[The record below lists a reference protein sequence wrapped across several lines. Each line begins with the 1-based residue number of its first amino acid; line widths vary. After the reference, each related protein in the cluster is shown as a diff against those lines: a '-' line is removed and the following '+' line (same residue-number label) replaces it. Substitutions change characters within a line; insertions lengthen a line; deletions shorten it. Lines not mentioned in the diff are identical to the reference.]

1 MSKIIFKPEHHQP
14 ICHLLEM
21 VNKSDTEA
29 RISFVIDEMT
39 CKIIGGMGDN
49 LQIISLETEKKWGIK
64 SGDWSISA
72 SSLKQYWN
80 NQKEL
85 IKSKTDFYIEVNY
98 KKKSTY
104 PFVDTLTEH
113 ESRLYFQS
121 KAAIAKHVEFL
132 SLAEQSKQHTLSTSK
147 AKDIIKAAETHTPF
161 DTFEINKERAQIRI
175 ERDNEIIPYALP
187 ESLKPEF
194 NLLLNKD
201 SVSQLSNLCDSTSA
215 ETVSIY
221 IDDERAIFSDGSRVI
236 SSSLLSLRDY
246 ANKKEMSF
254 TVEQKLVVNIYTFKK
269 EIENYRDIALI
280 KQANEALLYIDNH
293 CVMFAGLT
301 DETGGNRFLSAEH
314 IGQTRPTVYR
324 IDLSELSKVKVK
336 DITTAT
342 QIKIQMLLG
351 NDGKRKLGFYS
362 DRDANQPYQSVY
374 DIELAPEKMNQVLDA
389 KKALEKKIKENGGEK
404 EKQGD
409 LLGFD
414 DV

>member
-1 MSKIIFKPEHHQP
+1 MAKIIFKPEHHKP
-14 ICHLLEM
+14 INHLLEM
-21 VNKSDTEA
+21 INKSDTEA
-29 RISFVIDEMT
+29 RITFFIDEMT

-49 LQIISLETEKKWGIK
+49 LQIIKLNTDKQWGLK
-64 SGDWSISA
+64 CGEWSISA

-85 IKSKTDFYIEVNY
+85 VKSKTDFYIEVNY
-98 KKKSTY
+98 NKKSTY
-104 PFVDTLTEH
+104 PFIDTLTEH
-113 ESRLYFQS
+113 ESRLYFQAKS
-121 KAAIAKHVEFL
+121 AITEHLTFL
-132 SLAEQSKQHTLSTSK
+132 SLAEQSRQHTLSTSK
-147 AKDIIKAAETHTPF
+147 AREIIKAAEIHTPF

-175 ERDNEIIPYALP
+175 ERDNEIIPYTIP

-194 NLLLNKD
+194 NLLLNKH

-215 ETVSIY
+215 ETISIY

-246 ANKKEMSF
+246 ANKKEISF
-254 TVEQKLVVNIYTFKK
+254 AVEQKLVVNIDTFKK

-301 DETGGNRFLSAEH
+301 DETGGNCFLSAEH
-314 IGQTRPTVYR
+314 IGQTQPTVYR
-324 IDLSELSKVKVK
+324 IDLSELSKIRVK

-342 QIKIQMLLG
+342 QIKIQLLLG

-374 DIELAPEKMNQVLDA
+374 DIELAPEKMNLVLDA

>member
-1 MSKIIFKPEHHQP
+1 MPKIIFKSEHHKP
-14 ICHLLEM
+14 ISHLLEM
-21 VNKSDTEA
+21 VKKSDTEA
-29 RISFVIDEMT
+29 RISLIINEMT
-39 CKIIGGMGDN
+39 CKIISGMGDN
-49 LQIISLETEKKWGIK
+49 LQIISLEAEKIWGLK
-64 SGDWSISA
+64 KGEWSISA
-72 SSLKQYWN
+72 SSLKQYWH
-80 NQKEL
+80 NQKPL
-85 IKSKTDFYIEVNY
+85 INRKSDFYIEVNY
-98 KKKSTY
+98 NKKSAY
-104 PFVDTLTEH
+104 PLVDTLTEQ

-121 KAAIAKHVEFL
+121 TTAIAEHVEFL
-132 SLAEQSKQHTLSTSK
+132 SLAEQSKQHTISTST

-161 DTFEINKERAQIRI
+161 DTFEINKEQAQIRI

-194 NLLLNKD
+194 NLLLNKE
-201 SVSQLSNLCDSTSA
+201 SVSQLSSLCDSTSA

-221 IDDERAIFSDGSRVI
+221 IDDERAIFSDGNRVI

-246 ANKKEMSF
+246 ANKKEITF
-254 TVEQKLVVNIYTFKK
+254 TVEQKLVVNIYTFKE
-269 EIENYRDIALI
+269 EIDNYRDIALI
-280 KQANEALLYIDNH
+280 KKANEALLYIDNH

-301 DETGGNRFLSAEH
+301 EETGGNRFLSAEH
-314 IGQTRPTVYR
+314 IGQTPPTVYR

-336 DITTAT
+336 DITSAT

-351 NDGKRKLGFYS
+351 NDGKRKLGFYN
-362 DRDANQPYQSVY
+362 DRDAKHPYVSVY
-374 DIELAPEKMNQVLDA
+374 DVELAPEKMNQVLDA